1 MHAVAVASQAIAFA
15 ADNRSSM
22 ADKVGLEA
30 GIQADLE
37 EVAAHIMVVV
47 LEVATVE
54 GWDVTVDRQAV
65 EGL

>member
-1 MHAVAVASQAIAFA
+1 
-15 ADNRSSM
+15 M